1 MFLLRKESDDESI
14 PNLLNPIIQSY
25 DSLESGQT
33 NSVSAINKEGLS
45 DFGLKFVL
53 KESLSSPNTLC
64 TTPDSYAT
72 LVMVSGVRN
81 RFYQKQ
87 VNRFN
92 RKPGKTQ
99 PLFGLKLDQTF
110 CVQRQI
116 FMQL

>member
-1 MFLLRKESDDESI
+1 M
-14 PNLLNPIIQSY
+14 
-25 DSLESGQT
+25 
-33 NSVSAINKEGLS
+33 
-45 DFGLKFVL
+45 L

-81 RFYQKQ
+81 RFYQKP